1 MKKYLPKLFLLLVL
15 VSSADYAIMNV
26 FNWLQ
31 LPGGT
36 VRDVLNGTL
45 LFLALMPFALFL
57 VKAENALKQA
67 KDELEEKVRERTSQL
82 EEANR
87 QLVSWTD
94 ELEQR
99 NSEFSLLLQFGDL
112 LQTCRTTEELSS
124 IIKRS
129 ALQLFPSDSGV
140 LYLYNDSRSQLYSS
154 VMWGS
159 EPQPEFMGP
168 DDCWALRLGQANLYS
183 DPEKS
188 LPCGHISDK
197 KRPCVCVPVA
207 AQGETLGTLHIAIGR
222 GFEDRQYIDARQ
234 RVAVSAAEHIGL
246 SLQNL
251 RLRESLREMSIRDP
265 LTGLYNRRHMDAAF
279 DREISKA
286 KRKECPISVILLD
299 IDHFKKINDEH
310 GHEAGDAVL
319 KGLGALLAK
328 SVRTSDIACRYG
340 GEEFLLIL
348 PEADMDVAYKRA
360 EGIRLAFAKMQVQA
374 GGRILQ
380 NFKISAG
387 ISAFPYCGENAETV
401 IACADA
407 ALYKAKETG
416 RDRVYVAA

>member
-1 MKKYLPKLFLLLVL
+1 MKKYLPKPFLLLFFVII
-15 VSSADYAIMNV
+15 SDYAIMEMTEY
-26 FNWLQ
+26 FR
-31 LPGGT
+31 LPEGLFREAI
-36 VRDVLNGTL
+36 VESL
-45 LFLALMPFALFL
+45 LFLVLLPFALFL
-57 VKAENALKQA
+57 VRAENALKKA
-67 KDELEEKVRERTSQL
+67 KGELEQKVRERTSQL
-82 EEANR
+82 EDANR

-112 LQTCRTTEELSS
+112 LQSCRSIEEIYS

-129 ALQLFPSDSGV
+129 ALQLFPTDSGV
-140 LYLYNDSRSQLYSS
+140 LYLYNDSRTQLYSS
-154 VMWGS
+154 VEWGS

-168 DDCWALRLGQANLYS
+168 DDCWALRLGQTNLYA

-188 LPCGHISDK
+188 LPCGHMSTK
-197 KRPCVCVPVA
+197 KVPSICVPVA

-299 IDHFKKINDEH
+299 IDHFKKVNDEY

-319 KGLGALLAK
+319 KGLGALLTR
-328 SVRTSDIACRYG
+328 SVRESDIACRYG

-348 PEADMDVAYKRA
+348 PEADMNVAYKRA
-360 EGIRLAFAKMQVQA
+360 EGIRLAFGKMQVQA

-407 ALYKAKETG
+407 ALYKAKEGG

>member
-1 MKKYLPKLFLLLVL
+1 MKKYLPKISLLLVL
-15 VSSADYAIMNV
+15 IISSDYAIMEV
-26 FNWLQ
+26 FNWFRIPEGLFK
-31 LPGGT
+31 LAMHEF
-36 VRDVLNGTL
+36 L
-45 LFLALMPFALFL
+45 LFLLVMPFALFL
-57 VKAENALKQA
+57 VRAEDALKQA
-67 KDELEEKVRERTSQL
+67 KAELEEKVRERTGQL

-99 NSEFSLLLQFGDL
+99 NNEFSLLLQFGDL
-112 LQTCRTTEELSS
+112 LQSCRSIEEIYA

-129 ALQLFPSDSGV
+129 ALQLFPTDSGV
-140 LYLYNDSRSQLYSS
+140 LYLYNDSRTQLYSS

-159 EPQPEFMGP
+159 EPQPESMGP
-168 DDCWALRLGQANLYS
+168 DDCWALRLGQANLFS

-188 LPCGHISDK
+188 LPCGHISNK
-197 KRPCVCVPVA
+197 ERPCICVPVA
-207 AQGETLGTLHIAIGR
+207 AQGETLGTFHIAVGR
-222 GFEDRQYIDARQ
+222 GFEDRQYLDARQ

-251 RLRESLREMSIRDP
+251 RLRESLREMSLRDP

-299 IDHFKKINDEH
+299 IDHFKKVNDEY

-319 KGLGALLAK
+319 KGLGTLLTK

-348 PEADMDVAYKRA
+348 PEADMNVAYKRA
-360 EGIRLAFAKMQVQA
+360 EGIRLAFGKMQVQV
-374 GGRILQ
+374 GGRVLQ

-387 ISAFPYCGENAETV
+387 ISTFPYCGENAETV
-401 IACADA
+401 IASADS
-407 ALYKAKETG
+407 ALYKAKESG
-416 RDRVYVAA
+416 RDRVFVAA

>member
-1 MKKYLPKLFLLLVL
+1 MKKYLPKISLLLVL
-15 VSSADYAIMNV
+15 VVSSDYGITEV
-26 FNWLQ
+26 FNWFH
-31 LPGGT
+31 
-36 VRDVLNGTL
+36 VREGLFKLAMHEFLFFL
-45 LFLALMPFALFL
+45 LLMPFALFL
-57 VKAENALKQA
+57 VRAESALKQA
-67 KDELEEKVRERTSQL
+67 KAELEEKVRERTSQL

-112 LQTCRTTEELSS
+112 LQSCRSIEEIYA

-129 ALQLFPSDSGV
+129 ALQLFPTDSGV
-140 LYLYNDSRSQLYSS
+140 LYLYNDSRTQLYSS

-159 EPQPEFMGP
+159 EPQPESMSP
-168 DDCWALRLGQANLYS
+168 DDCWALRLGQTNLYS

-197 KRPCVCVPVA
+197 KRPCICVPVA
-207 AQGETLGTLHIAIGR
+207 AQGETLGTFHIAVGR
-222 GFEDRQYIDARQ
+222 GFEDRQYLDARQ

-251 RLRESLREMSIRDP
+251 RLRESLREMSLRDP

-299 IDHFKKINDEH
+299 IDHFKKVNDEY

-319 KGLGALLAK
+319 KGLGALLTK

-348 PEADMDVAYKRA
+348 PEADMNIAYKRA
-360 EGIRLAFAKMQVQA
+360 EGIRLAFGKMQVQV
-374 GGRILQ
+374 GGRVLQ

-387 ISAFPYCGENAETV
+387 ISTFPYCGENAETV
-401 IACADA
+401 IASADS
-407 ALYKAKETG
+407 ALYKAKESG
-416 RDRVYVAA
+416 RDRVFVAA